1 MWDYLNTH
9 YPFVIS
15 LYENIAKFYCLR
27 TLYLIQLINFEL
39 ESNLTISKKFLNF
52 SASNNIFLAMKN

>member
-15 LYENIAKFYCLR
+15 LYENITKFYCLR

-52 SASNNIFLAMKN
+52 SASNNIFLVMKN